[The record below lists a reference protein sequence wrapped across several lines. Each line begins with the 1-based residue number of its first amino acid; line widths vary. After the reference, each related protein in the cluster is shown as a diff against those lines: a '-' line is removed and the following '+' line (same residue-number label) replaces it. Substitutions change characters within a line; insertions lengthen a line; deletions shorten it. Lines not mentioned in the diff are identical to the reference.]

1 LSSTQTQDV
10 NLLTYRLYTD
20 HPNSEGKT
28 DYYARKR
35 LVVQDKNKYN
45 SPKYRLVVRIS
56 NKDITAQIVAA
67 KIQGDVVIC
76 QANAHEL
83 PRYGVKL
90 GLTNYA
96 AAYCT
101 GLLLARRV
109 LKQLKL
115 DKTYEGQKEVDGE
128 QFNVEDEDDQP
139 GALRAFLDVGLARTS
154 TGARVFGVM
163 KGACDGGVDVPHSTK
178 RFPGYDSESKEF
190 SAEVHRNHIF
200 GLHVAQYM
208 RTLQEE
214 DEEAYKRQFSRYIK
228 EGITADNIEELY
240 KKAHA
245 NIRANPDRVKAAKK
259 DAAKKEADKPK
270 RFNKKKLTLAARKN
284 KIALK
289 KKAVISKLN
298 AEAKVES

>member
-1 LSSTQTQDV
+1 M
-10 NLLTYRLYTD
+10 
-20 HPNSEGKT
+20 
-28 DYYARKR
+28 
-35 LVVQDKNKYN
+35 
-45 SPKYRLVVRIS
+45 VRIS

-76 QANAHEL
+76 QANAREL
-83 PRYGVKL
+83 PRFGVKL

-115 DKTYEGQKEVDGE
+115 DSTYEGQKEVDGE

-139 GALRAFLDVGLARTS
+139 GALRAYLDVGLARTS
-154 TGARVFGVM
+154 TGARIFGVM
-163 KGACDGGVDVPHSTK
+163 KGACDGGIDIPHSTK

-200 GLHVAQYM
+200 GQHVAQYM

-228 EGITADNIEELY
+228 EGVTADTVEDLY

-245 NIRANPDRVKAAKK
+245 AIRANPDREQKSKK
-259 DAAKKEADKPK
+259 DVKPK
-270 RFNKKKLTLAARKN
+270 RYNKKKLTLAARKN
-284 KIALK
+284 KIVLK
-289 KKAVISKLN
+289 KKAMLIKLD